1 MTLKLESV
9 GKSVGREDHLSDID
23 LTFEP
28 GNLYVLFG
36 LTLAGKTSLMRLMAS
51 LDRPTQGRVLVDE
64 KDVTDLSVR
73 ERSVAMVYQQFINY
87 PAFTVYNNIASPL
100 RIKGLPKAEIDQKV
114 RETAALVRIDH
125 LLDRLPAELSGGQQQ
140 RVAIARALI
149 KEADLLLLDEPLV
162 NLDYKLR
169 EELRN
174 ELKSIFQRGKS
185 IVVYA
190 TTEPAEALM
199 LGGNT
204 IVIDEGQV
212 LQHGPTLEV
221 FHHPASVRVT
231 QVFSEPPMN
240 LANGTIADGR
250 FALEDGTE
258 GPLPDHLKTV
268 EDGWYRL
275 GFRANHAALS
285 RQSEDDIEIQA
296 VADLAEVS
304 GSETFIHLKH
314 SGADWVVQEEGV
326 HTLRIGDPIS
336 LHLRPDRFFLFGQDG
351 LLKASPP
358 VADAMI
364 KAA

>member
-1 MTLKLESV
+1 MTVKLDNV
-9 GKSVGREDHLSDID
+9 GKSVGREQHLHDID

-51 LDRPTQGRVLVDE
+51 LDRPTRGRVLVDGN
-64 KDVTDLSVR
+64 DVTDVSVR
-73 ERSVAMVYQQFINY
+73 ERSIAMVYQQFINY
-87 PAFTVYNNIASPL
+87 PAFTVYDNIASPL
-100 RIKGLPKAEIDQKV
+100 RIRGLAKAEVDKKV
-114 RETAALVRIDH
+114 RETAAMVRIDH

-169 EELRN
+169 EELRA

-190 TTEPAEALM
+190 TTEPVEALL

-204 IVIDEGQV
+204 IVIDEGRV
-212 LQHGPTLEV
+212 LQAGPTLEV

-240 LANGTIADGR
+240 LADGTVADGR
-250 FALEDGTE
+250 FTLDGGVE
-258 GPLPDHLKTV
+258 GPLPDHLKDTA
-268 EDGWYRL
+268 DGRYRL
-275 GFRANHAALS
+275 GFRANHVALAK
-285 RQSEDDIEIQA
+285 RDDDDIEIPA
-296 VADLAEVS
+296 TADLAEVS

-314 SGADWVVQEEGV
+314 QGANWVVQEEGV
-326 HTLRIGDPIS
+326 HSLRIGEAITVF
-336 LHLRPDRFFLFGQDG
+336 LKPDRLFLFGEGGQ
-351 LLKASPP
+351 LKASPP
-358 VADAMI
+358 VADAMT

>member
-1 MTLKLESV
+1 MTLKLENVS
-9 GKSVGREDHLSDID
+9 KSVGAGHHLVDID
-23 LTFEP
+23 LTFKP
-28 GNLYVLFG
+28 GNLFVLFG

-51 LDRPTQGRVLVDE
+51 LDHPTRGRVLVDG
-64 KDVTDLSVR
+64 KDVTDVGVR

-87 PAFTVYNNIASPL
+87 PAFTVYDNIASPL
-100 RIKGLPKAEIDQKV
+100 RIRGLAKPMIDEKV

-169 EELRN
+169 EELRT

-190 TTEPAEALM
+190 TTEPAEALL

-204 IVIDEGQV
+204 VVLDQGRV
-212 LQHGPTLEV
+212 LQSGPTLDV

-240 LANGTIADGR
+240 LIDATVADGR
-250 FALEDGTE
+250 FALDG
-258 GPLPDHLKTV
+258 GIKGALPDHLKDIA
-268 EDGWYRL
+268 DGSYRL

-285 RQSEDDIEIQA
+285 RRDDSEIEIPA
-296 VADLAEVS
+296 TASLAEVS
-304 GSETFIHLKH
+304 GSETFIHLAH
-314 SGADWVVQEEGV
+314 EGVDWVVQEEGV
-326 HTLRIGDPIS
+326 HSLRIGEAINVYLKPE
-336 LHLRPDRFFLFGQDG
+336 RFFLFGEDDQ
-351 LLKASPP
+351 LKASPAI
-358 VADAMI
+358 ADALSS
-364 KAA
+364 AA

>member
-1 MTLKLESV
+1 MTLTLENAS
-9 GKSVGREDHLSDID
+9 KSVGQEHHLADID
-23 LTFEP
+23 LTFRP

-51 LDRPTQGRVLVDE
+51 LDRPTGGRVLVGG

-87 PAFTVYNNIASPL
+87 PAFSVYDNIASPL
-100 RIKGLPKAEIDQKV
+100 RIRGLAKTEIDEKV

-140 RVAIARALI
+140 RVAIARALV

-169 EELRN
+169 EELRD
-174 ELKSIFQRGKS
+174 ELKSIFREGKS

-190 TTEPAEALM
+190 TTEPAEALL

-204 IVIDEGQV
+204 VVIDQGRV
-212 LQHGPTLEV
+212 LQSGPTLEV

-240 LANGTIADGR
+240 LVDATVADGR
-250 FALEDGTE
+250 FTLDGGIE
-258 GPLPDHLKTV
+258 GPLPDHLKDIA
-268 EDGWYRL
+268 EGRYHL

-285 RQSEDDIEIQA
+285 RRHDDDIEIPA
-296 VADLAEVS
+296 TTDLAEVS

-314 SGADWVVQEEGV
+314 GRANWVVQEEGV
-326 HTLRIGDPIS
+326 HSLRIGESIKVY
-336 LHLRPDRFFLFGQDG
+336 LKPDRLFLFGADG

>member
-1 MTLKLESV
+1 MTLKLDNV
-9 GKSVGREDHLSDID
+9 GKSVGRDQHLYDVN
-23 LTFEP
+23 LTLEP

-51 LDRPTQGRVLVDE
+51 LDRPSVGRVTIDG
-64 KDVTDLSVR
+64 KDVTEASVR

-87 PAFTVYNNIASPL
+87 PAFSVYDNIASPL
-100 RIKGLPKAEIDQKV
+100 RIKKLPKAEIDQKV

-169 EELRN
+169 EELRD
-174 ELKSIFQRGKS
+174 ELKAIFKRGKS

-190 TTEPAEALM
+190 TTEPAEALL
-199 LGGNT
+199 LGGQT
-204 IVIDEGQV
+204 IVVDEGRI
-212 LQHGPTLEV
+212 LQAGPTLEV

-240 LANGTIADGR
+240 LVDGVIE
-250 FALEDGTE
+250 EDRLRLGD
-258 GPLPDHLKTV
+258 GIDAALPDHLK
-268 EDGWYRL
+268 DMPKGPCRF
-275 GFRANHAALS
+275 GFRANHVALAKGDGS
-285 RQSEDDIEIQA
+285 PIEIPGTA
-296 VADLAEVS
+296 SLAEVS
-304 GSETFIHLKH
+304 GSETFVHLHHGKE
-314 SGADWVVQEEGV
+314 AWVVQEEGV
-326 HTLRIGDPIS
+326 HSLRIGEAITIY
-336 LHLRPDRFFLFGQDG
+336 LRPDRLFVFDEDG
-351 LLKASPP
+351 ALKASPP

-364 KAA
+364 RAA

>member
-1 MTLKLESV
+1 MTLRLEQV
-9 GKSVGREDHLSDID
+9 GKAIGLETHLEGID

-51 LDRPTQGRVLVDE
+51 LDRPTSGRVWVDG
-64 KDVTDLSVR
+64 KDVTDAGVR

-87 PAFTVYNNIASPL
+87 PAFSVYNNIASPL
-100 RIKGLPKAEIDQKV
+100 RIEGLSKTAIDEKV
-114 RETAALVRIDH
+114 RETAALLRIDH

-140 RVAIARALI
+140 RVAIARALV

-169 EELRN
+169 EELRA
-174 ELKSIFQRGKS
+174 ELKSIFQRGSS

-190 TTEPAEALM
+190 TTEPAEALL

-204 IVIDEGQV
+204 VVIDQGRV
-212 LQHGPTLEV
+212 LQSGPTLEV

-240 LANGTIADGR
+240 LANGTIAGGR
-250 FALEDGTE
+250 FTLEDGLE
-258 GPLPDHLKTV
+258 GALPDHLKAV
-268 EDGWYRL
+268 DDGWYRL

-285 RQSEDDIEIQA
+285 RRSEHDVEIKA
-296 VADLAEVS
+296 VTDLAEVS

-314 SGADWVVQEEGV
+314 AGTDWVVQEEGV

-336 LHLRPDRFFLFGQDG
+336 VFLRPDRLFLFGQDG
-351 LLKASPP
+351 ALKASPP

>member
-1 MTLKLESV
+1 MTLKLDQVDKVV
-9 GKSVGREDHLSDID
+9 GSETHLQGID

-51 LDRPTQGRVLVDE
+51 LDRPTKGRVV
-64 KDVTDLSVR
+64 VGGTDMTDAGVR

-87 PAFTVYNNIASPL
+87 PAFSVYDNIASPL
-100 RIKGLPKAEIDQKV
+100 RIKGLAKAEIDKKV
-114 RETAALVRIDH
+114 RETAALLRIDH
-125 LLDRLPAELSGGQQQ
+125 LVDRLPAELSGGQQQ
-140 RVAIARALI
+140 RVAIARALV

-169 EELRN
+169 EELRA
-174 ELKSIFQRGKS
+174 ELKSIFQRGSS

-190 TTEPAEALM
+190 TTEPAEALL
-199 LGGNT
+199 LGGHT
-204 IVIDEGQV
+204 VVIDQGRV
-212 LQHGPTLEV
+212 LQSGPTLDV

-250 FALEDGTE
+250 FTLEDGIE

-285 RQSEDDIEIQA
+285 RRSENDVKIQA
-296 VADLAEVS
+296 LADLAEVS

-314 SGADWVVQEEGV
+314 AGADWVVQEEGV
-326 HTLRIGDPIS
+326 HTLRMGEPIS
-336 LHLRPDRFFLFGQDG
+336 LYLRPDRLFLFDQDG
-351 LLKASPP
+351 SLKASPP

>member
-1 MTLKLESV
+1 MIVRLDNVSKL
-9 GKSVGREDHLSDID
+9 VGREHHLVDID

-51 LDRPTQGRVLVDE
+51 LDRPTRGRVLVDE
-64 KDVTDLSVR
+64 KDVTDMSVR

-100 RIKGLPKAEIDQKV
+100 RIRGLAKADIDKKV
-114 RETAALVRIDH
+114 RETAAMVRIDH

-169 EELRN
+169 EELRT
-174 ELKSIFQRGKS
+174 ELKSIFKDGKS

-190 TTEPAEALM
+190 TTEPVEALL

-204 IVIDEGQV
+204 VVIDEGRV
-212 LQHGPTLEV
+212 LQSGPTLDV
-221 FHHPASVRVT
+221 FHRPASIRVT

-240 LANGTIADGR
+240 LTGCTVAGGR
-250 FALEDGTE
+250 FTLEGGIEGT
-258 GPLPDHLKTV
+258 LPDHLKDIA
-268 EDGWYRL
+268 DGRYRL
-275 GFRANHAALS
+275 GFRANHIALS
-285 RQSEDDIEIQA
+285 RRDDDEIEVPAI
-296 VADLAEVS
+296 ADLAEVS

-314 SGADWVVQEEGV
+314 EGADWVVQEEGV
-326 HTLRIGDPIS
+326 HSLRIGEAIKVF
-336 LHLRPDRFFLFGQDG
+336 LKPDRFFLFSENGQ
-351 LLKASPP
+351 LEASPP
-358 VADAMI
+358 VSNVMTR
-364 KAA
+364 AA

>member
-1 MTLKLESV
+1 MTLKLDQVSKVV
-9 GKSVGREDHLSDID
+9 GSEIHLQDID

-51 LDRPTQGRVLVDE
+51 LDRATSGRVIIDDRDIT
-64 KDVTDLSVR
+64 DVGVR

-87 PAFTVYNNIASPL
+87 PAFSVYDNIASPL
-100 RIKGLPKAEIDQKV
+100 RIKRLAKSDIDQKV
-114 RETAALVRIDH
+114 KETASLLRIDH

-140 RVAIARALI
+140 RVAIARALV

-174 ELKSIFQRGKS
+174 ELKSIFQRGSS

-190 TTEPAEALM
+190 TTEPAEALL
-199 LGGNT
+199 LGGHT
-204 IVIDEGQV
+204 VVVDQGRV
-212 LQHGPTLEV
+212 LQSGPTLEV

-240 LANGTIADGR
+240 LANGTVADGR
-250 FALEDGTE
+250 FTLEDGIE
-258 GPLPDHLKTV
+258 GPLPGHLKTI
-268 EDGWYRL
+268 ENGGYRI

-285 RQSEDDIEIQA
+285 RRSEDDVEIQA

-304 GSETFIHLKH
+304 GSETFVHLKH
-314 SGADWVVQEEGV
+314 AGTDWVVQEEGV
-326 HTLRIGDPIS
+326 HTLRIGDPIK
-336 LHLRPDRFFLFGQDG
+336 LYLNPDRLFLFGQDG
-351 LLKASPP
+351 ALKASPP

-364 KAA
+364 DVA

>member
-1 MTLKLESV
+1 MTLQLDNVS
-9 GKSVGREDHLSDID
+9 KSVGAEHHLYDID
-23 LTFEP
+23 LTFDP

-51 LDRPTQGRVLVDE
+51 LDRPTRGRVLVDGN
-64 KDVTDLSVR
+64 DVTDASVR

-100 RIKGLPKAEIDQKV
+100 RIKGLAKAEVDKKV

-169 EELRN
+169 EEMRS
-174 ELKSIFQRGKS
+174 ELKSIFQRGQA

-190 TTEPAEALM
+190 TTEPAEALL

-204 IVIDEGQV
+204 VVIDEGRV
-212 LQHGPTLEV
+212 LQAGPTLDV

-240 LANGTIADGR
+240 LVDGTVVDGR
-250 FALEDGTE
+250 FTLDGGIE
-258 GPLPDHLKTV
+258 GSLPDHLKGIA
-268 EDGWYRL
+268 DGRYRL
-275 GFRANHAALS
+275 GFRANHVALS
-285 RQSEDDIEIQA
+285 RGRGEEIEIPA
-296 VADLAEVS
+296 TASLTEVS
-304 GSETFIHLKH
+304 GSETFVHLTH
-314 SGADWVVQEEGV
+314 EGADWVVQEEGV
-326 HTLRIGDPIS
+326 HSLRLGEAIK
-336 LHLRPDRFFLFGQDG
+336 LYLKPDRLFLFGEDG
-351 LLKASPP
+351 LLQASPP
-358 VADAMI
+358 LADALT
-364 KAA
+364 AVA

>member
-1 MTLKLESV
+1 MSIRLENV
-9 GKSVGREDHLSDID
+9 GKSVGRGHHLYDID
-23 LTFEP
+23 LSFEP

-51 LDRPTQGRVLVDE
+51 LDRPSTGRVLVDE
-64 KDVTDLSVR
+64 KDVTDAGVR

-87 PAFTVYNNIASPL
+87 PAFSVYDNIASPL
-100 RIKGLPKAEIDQKV
+100 RIQGLAKAEVDKRV
-114 RETAALVRIDH
+114 RETAAMVRIDH

-169 EELRN
+169 EELRA
-174 ELKSIFQRGKS
+174 ELKSIFQRGEK

-204 IVIDEGQV
+204 VVIDEGRI
-212 LQHGPTLEV
+212 LQKGPTLDV

-240 LANGTIADGR
+240 LVDGLIENGR
-250 FALEDGTE
+250 FRLDGGVE
-258 GPLPDHLKTV
+258 GPLPDHLEHTA
-268 EDGWYRL
+268 DGGYRL

-285 RQSEDDIEIQA
+285 RRGENDIEIA
-296 VADLAEVS
+296 ATADLAEVS
-304 GSETFIHLKH
+304 GSETFVHLKH
-314 SGADWVVQEEGV
+314 AGADWVVQEEGV
-326 HTLRIGDPIS
+326 HSLRIGEPIKVY
-336 LHLRPDRFFLFGQDG
+336 LKPERLFLFGEDG

-358 VADAMI
+358 VADAMSR
-364 KAA
+364 AA

>member
-1 MTLKLESV
+1 MTVRLDNV
-9 GKSVGREDHLSDID
+9 GKSVGREQHLHDID

-51 LDRPTQGRVLVDE
+51 LDRPTRGRVLVDGN
-64 KDVTDLSVR
+64 DVTDVSVR
-73 ERSVAMVYQQFINY
+73 ERSIAMVYQQFINY
-87 PAFTVYNNIASPL
+87 PAFTVYDNIASPL
-100 RIKGLPKAEIDQKV
+100 RIRGLAKAEVDKKV
-114 RETAALVRIDH
+114 RETAAMVRIDH

-169 EELRN
+169 EELRA

-190 TTEPAEALM
+190 TTEPVEALL

-204 IVIDEGQV
+204 IVIDEGRV
-212 LQHGPTLEV
+212 LQAGPTLEV

-240 LANGTIADGR
+240 LADGTVADGR
-250 FALEDGTE
+250 FTLDGGVE
-258 GPLPDHLKTV
+258 GPLPDHLKDTA
-268 EDGWYRL
+268 DGRYRL
-275 GFRANHAALS
+275 GFRANHVALAK
-285 RQSEDDIEIQA
+285 RDDDDIEIPA
-296 VADLAEVS
+296 TADLAEVS

-314 SGADWVVQEEGV
+314 QGANWVVQEEGV
-326 HTLRIGDPIS
+326 HSLRIGEAITVF
-336 LHLRPDRFFLFGQDG
+336 LKPDRLFLFGEGGQ
-351 LLKASPP
+351 LKASPP
-358 VADAMI
+358 VADAMT

>member
-1 MTLKLESV
+1 MTLRLENVS
-9 GKSVGREDHLSDID
+9 KSAGREHHLHDVD
-23 LTFEP
+23 LAFEP

-51 LDRPTQGRVLVDE
+51 LDRPTLGRVLVDG
-64 KDVTDLSVR
+64 KDVTDASVR

-87 PAFTVYNNIASPL
+87 PAFTVYDNIASPL
-100 RIKGLPKAEIDQKV
+100 RIRGLAKAEIDEKV
-114 RETAALVRIDH
+114 KETAAMVRIDH

-169 EELRN
+169 EELRV

-190 TTEPAEALM
+190 TTEPAEALL

-204 IVIDEGQV
+204 VVIDEGRV
-212 LQHGPTLEV
+212 LQVGPTLDV

-240 LANGTIADGR
+240 LADGTIADGR
-250 FALEDGTE
+250 LTLDG
-258 GPLPDHLKTV
+258 GIVVPLPDHLKDSA
-268 EDGWYRL
+268 DGRYRF

-285 RQSEDDIEIQA
+285 KGDDGEIEIPA
-296 VADLAEVS
+296 TADLTEVS

-314 SGADWVVQEEGV
+314 EGANWVVLEEGV
-326 HTLRIGDPIS
+326 HSLRMGEAIRVY
-336 LHLRPDRFFLFGQDG
+336 LRPDRLFLFGEDG
-351 LLKASPP
+351 RLKASPP
-358 VADAMI
+358 VADA
-364 KAA
+364 AARAA

>member
-1 MTLKLESV
+1 MTISLESV
-9 GKSVGREDHLSDID
+9 GKSVGREHHLHDID

-51 LDRPTQGRVLVDE
+51 LDRPSVGRVLVDGE
-64 KDVTDLSVR
+64 DVTDAGVR

-87 PAFTVYNNIASPL
+87 PAFSVYDNIASPL
-100 RIKGLPKAEIDQKV
+100 RIKGLAKADIDEKV

-125 LLDRLPAELSGGQQQ
+125 LLERLPAELSGGQQQ

-169 EELRN
+169 EELRD
-174 ELKSIFQRGKS
+174 ELKSIFQRGSS

-204 IVIDEGQV
+204 IVIDEGRV
-212 LQHGPTLEV
+212 LQKGPTLEV
-221 FHHPASVRVT
+221 FHHPASLRVT

-240 LANGTIADGR
+240 LTEGVIEDGR
-250 FALEDGTE
+250 LRFGDGIEGRLPPHLEKMTPGACT
-258 GPLPDHLKTV
+258 
-268 EDGWYRL
+268 L
-275 GFRANHAALS
+275 GFRANHAALN
-285 RQSEDDIEIQA
+285 RTGEDDIAIPA
-296 VADLAEVS
+296 MVSLAEVS
-304 GSETFIHLKH
+304 GSETFIHLSH
-314 SGADWVVQEEGV
+314 AGTSWVVQEEGV
-326 HTLRIGDPIS
+326 HTLRIGEAITVHVNPER
-336 LHLRPDRFFLFGQDG
+336 LFLFGEDG
-351 LLKASPP
+351 ALKASPSI
-358 VADAMI
+358 ADRL
-364 KAA
+364 AAA

>member
-1 MTLKLESV
+1 MTVQLDQV
-9 GKSVGREDHLSDID
+9 GKVVGSETHLDGID
-23 LTFEP
+23 LAFEP

-51 LDRPTQGRVLVDE
+51 LDRPTHGHVLVDG
-64 KDVTDLSVR
+64 KDVTDAGVR

-87 PAFTVYNNIASPL
+87 PAFSVYNNIASPL
-100 RIKGLPKAEIDQKV
+100 RIKGLPKAAIDEKV
-114 RETAALVRIDH
+114 RETAALLRIDH

-140 RVAIARALI
+140 RVAIARALV

-169 EELRN
+169 EELRA
-174 ELKSIFQRGKS
+174 ELKSIFQRGSS

-190 TTEPAEALM
+190 TTEPAEALL
-199 LGGNT
+199 LGGHT
-204 IVIDEGQV
+204 VVIDQGRV
-212 LQHGPTLEV
+212 LQSGPTLEV

-250 FALEDGTE
+250 FTLEDGLN
-258 GPLPDHLKTV
+258 GPLPDHLKSV

-275 GFRANHAALS
+275 GFRANHATLS
-285 RQSEDDIEIQA
+285 RRSEDDVEIQA
-296 VADLAEVS
+296 VTDLAEVS

-314 SGADWVVQEEGV
+314 AGADWVVQEDGV
-326 HTLRIGDPIS
+326 HTLRIGDSIS
-336 LHLRPDRFFLFGQDG
+336 VFLRPDRLFLFGQDG
-351 LLKASPP
+351 ALKASPP

>member
-1 MTLKLESV
+1 MTIRLDNV
-9 GKSVGREDHLSDID
+9 GKSVGREQHLHDID

-51 LDRPTQGRVLVDE
+51 LDRPTSGRVLVDE
-64 KDVTDLSVR
+64 KDVTDVGVR

-87 PAFTVYNNIASPL
+87 PAFTVYDNIASPL
-100 RIKGLPKAEIDQKV
+100 RIRGLAKAEVDKRV
-114 RETAALVRIDH
+114 RETAAMVRIDH

-169 EELRN
+169 EELRA
-174 ELKSIFQRGKS
+174 ELKSIFQRGES

-190 TTEPAEALM
+190 TTEPVEALL

-204 IVIDEGQV
+204 VVIDEGRV
-212 LQHGPTLEV
+212 LQAGPTLEV

-240 LANGTIADGR
+240 LADGTIADGR
-250 FALEDGTE
+250 FILDGGVE
-258 GPLPDHLKTV
+258 GSLPDHLKDTA
-268 EDGWYRL
+268 DGRYRL
-275 GFRANHAALS
+275 GFRANHVALAK
-285 RQSEDDIEIQA
+285 RDDDDIEIPA
-296 VADLAEVS
+296 TADLAEVS

-314 SGADWVVQEEGV
+314 QGANWVVQEEGV
-326 HTLRIGDPIS
+326 HSLRIGEAITVF
-336 LHLRPDRFFLFGQDG
+336 LKPDRLFLFGEDG
-351 LLKASPP
+351 QLEASPP
-358 VADAMI
+358 VADTMI
-364 KAA
+364 RAA

>member
-1 MTLKLESV
+1 MTLKLDQV
-9 GKSVGREDHLSDID
+9 GKVVGSETHLQDID

-51 LDRPTQGRVLVDE
+51 LDRPTSGRVLVNGQDM
-64 KDVTDLSVR
+64 TDASVR

-100 RIKGLPKAEIDQKV
+100 RINRLPEAEIDEKV
-114 RETAALVRIDH
+114 RKTAAMLRIDH

-140 RVAIARALI
+140 RVAIARALV
-149 KEADLLLLDEPLV
+149 KEAELLLLDEPLV

-169 EELRN
+169 EELRA
-174 ELKSIFQRGKS
+174 ELKSIFQRGSS

-190 TTEPAEALM
+190 TTEPAEALL

-204 IVIDEGQV
+204 VVIDQGRV
-212 LQHGPTLEV
+212 LQSGPTLEV
-221 FHHPASVRVT
+221 FHHPASIRVT

-250 FALEDGTE
+250 FTLEDGLS
-258 GPLPDHLKTV
+258 GPLPDHLKTI

-285 RQSEDDIEIQA
+285 RRSDEEIEIQA

-304 GSETFIHLKH
+304 GSETFVHMKH
-314 SGADWVVQEEGV
+314 AGVDWVVQEEGV
-326 HTLRIGDPIS
+326 HTLRIGDPVS
-336 LHLRPDRFFLFGQDG
+336 LYLRPDRLFLFGQDG
-351 LLKASPP
+351 ALKASPP
-358 VADAMI
+358 MADAMI
-364 KAA
+364 RAA